1 MTNRDPFLSRKFKSF
16 KETTAENHGPNF
28 LIRMEKDKMMR
39 KTITKIIDS
48 KIGVEDVL
56 DQARQSNTQFDEK
69 AIDTAL

>member
-39 KTITKIIDS
+39 KTITKIID
-48 KIGVEDVL
+48 
-56 DQARQSNTQFDEK
+56 
-69 AIDTAL
+69 